1 MSLSKWKE
9 LADRKAKTGEMK
21 RNLFDEITEEKIR
34 SKITDQAIAKTF
46 RLDRLD
52 QIAEQ
57 TKPKPRRR
65 IQIPR
70 INREGGIDYAPEVD
84 PYEDMD
90 VERLLNLEDYVPPQA
105 EKQIA
110 KIPKKAP
117 KYEIVPS
124 FWQLCDPPPTYED
137 LFEEKEPLAIEGPP
151 DDDEDDE
158 FVDAEKGGDDDAEE
172 EESEEEESEEGPNKI
187 LDELKIPNYNDVDK
201 RLAEPEMTPARKRS
215 YLTKIINDAEKKRQ
229 KITPNKSNA
238 TRNFKAGKISEQER
252 DLIRERVGKIEREI
266 KAYREHYKAQLKN
279 IKGSGI
285 RKKQKGRGAYFFNDA
300 KEMLQKLTLII
311 AEMEAGNTS
320 IKMRNVGQTIL
331 DALLHAK
338 HLNKQQYGQLVKK
351 YFAL

>member
-34 SKITDQAIAKTF
+34 SKSTDQAIAKTF

-57 TKPKPRRR
+57 TKAKPRRR

-90 VERLLNLEDYVPPQA
+90 VEGLLNLEDYVPPQA

-117 KYEIVPS
+117 KYEMDPS
-124 FWQLCDPPPTYED
+124 FWQLDDPPHLY
-137 LFEEKEPLAIEGPP
+137 EEKDPLAIEGPP
-151 DDDEDDE
+151 DDDDDDE
-158 FVDAEKGGDDDAEE
+158 FVDVEEGDEWDEDDDDEPEEPEE
-172 EESEEEESEEGPNKI
+172 EANKI
-187 LDELKIPNYNDVDK
+187 LDELDLPNYDDVDK
-201 RLAEPEMTPARKRS
+201 RLAEPEMTATRQRS
-215 YLTKIINDAEKKRQ
+215 YLQKVLKDAETRRKTVTIR
-229 KITPNKSNA
+229 KSNA
-238 TRNFKAGKISEQER
+238 TRAYKAGKISEEEKK
-252 DLIRERVGKIEREI
+252 LIHENVGNREKAI
-266 KAYREHYKAQLKN
+266 KDYRKHYESQLKN
-279 IKGSGI
+279 IKGSGL
-285 RKKQKGRGAYFFNDA
+285 RRGQRGRGAYFLNDA

-320 IKMRNVGQTIL
+320 VKMRNMGQTIL
-331 DALLHAK
+331 DALLHAN
-338 HLNKQQYGQLVKK
+338 HLNKGQYRQLVKK

>member
-9 LADRKAKTGEMK
+9 LADRKAKTGQMK
-21 RNLFDEITEEKIR
+21 RNLFDEITKEKIR
-34 SKITDQAIAKTF
+34 SKTTDQAIAKTF

-90 VERLLNLEDYVPPQA
+90 VEGLLNLEDYVPPQA

-117 KYEIVPS
+117 KYEMDPG
-124 FWQLCDPPPTYED
+124 FWQLDDPPPLY
-137 LFEEKEPLAIEGPP
+137 EEKDPLAIEGPP

-158 FVDAEKGGDDDAEE
+158 FVDDEEGEAEE
-172 EESEEEESEEGPNKI
+172 GDVVEEANKI
-187 LDELKIPNYNDVDK
+187 LDELGLPNYYDVEM
-201 RLAEPEMTPARKRS
+201 RLDEPEMTPTRQRN
-215 YLTKIINDAEKKRQ
+215 YLEKVLKDAETRRKQ
-229 KITPNKSNA
+229 AVALKSNA
-238 TRNFKAGKISEQER
+238 TIKFNKKKISAEER
-252 DLIRERVGKIEREI
+252 KRISDRSDKLQKEI
-266 KAYREHYKAQLKN
+266 NYYKKYHQSQFKS
-279 IKGSGI
+279 IKGSGLQ
-285 RKKQKGRGAYFFNDA
+285 RGRGAYFFNDA

-320 IKMRNVGQTIL
+320 IKMRNMGQTIL
-331 DALLHAK
+331 DALLHAN
-338 HLNKQQYGQLVKK
+338 HINKGQYEKLGKK

>member
-9 LADRKAKTGEMK
+9 LADRKAKTGQMK

-34 SKITDQAIAKTF
+34 SKSTDQAIAKTF

-90 VERLLNLEDYVPPQA
+90 VEGLLNLEDYVPPQA

-117 KYEIVPS
+117 KYQIDPS
-124 FWQLCDPPPTYED
+124 FWQLDDPPPLY
-137 LFEEKEPLAIEGPP
+137 EEKDPLAIEGPP

-158 FVDAEKGGDDDAEE
+158 FVDAEEGDEWDDDDAEPDEPE
-172 EESEEEESEEGPNKI
+172 EEANKI
-187 LDELKIPNYNDVDK
+187 LDQLDLPNYDDVDK
-201 RLAEPEMTPARKRS
+201 RLAEPEMTATRQRT
-215 YLTKIINDAEKKRQ
+215 YLQKVLKDAETRRKTVTIR
-229 KITPNKSNA
+229 KSNA
-238 TRNFKAGKISEQER
+238 KRAYDAGKISEEQKNLIYENVGNREKAIR
-252 DLIRERVGKIEREI
+252 D
-266 KAYREHYKAQLKN
+266 YRKHYQSQLKN
-279 IKGSGI
+279 IKGSGL
-285 RKKQKGRGAYFFNDA
+285 RRGQRGRGAYFFNDA
-300 KEMLQKLTLII
+300 KEMLRKLTLII

-320 IKMRNVGQTIL
+320 VKMRNMGQTIL
-331 DALLHAK
+331 DALLHAN
-338 HLNKQQYGQLVKK
+338 HLNKGQYRQLVKK

>member
-1 MSLSKWKE
+1 MSLSKWKK
-9 LADRKAKTGEMK
+9 LADSKAKTGQMK
-21 RNLFDEITEEKIR
+21 RNLFNEITEEKIR
-34 SKITDQAIAKTF
+34 SKTTDQAIAKTF

-90 VERLLNLEDYVPPQA
+90 VEGLLNLEDYVAPQA

-117 KYEIVPS
+117 KYEMDPS
-124 FWQLCDPPPTYED
+124 FWQLDDPPPLY
-137 LFEEKEPLAIEGPP
+137 EEKDPLAIEGPP

-158 FVDAEKGGDDDAEE
+158 FVDAEEGDDDAEPDEPE
-172 EESEEEESEEGPNKI
+172 EEANKI
-187 LDELKIPNYNDVDK
+187 LDKLDLPNYDDVDK
-201 RLAEPEMTPARKRS
+201 RLAEPEMTATRQRRYLRKV
-215 YLTKIINDAEKKRQ
+215 LDDAEIRRKTVTVR
-229 KITPNKSNA
+229 KSNA
-238 TRNFKAGKISEQER
+238 TRAYNAKKMTAEQKNLIHKNVGRLEKEIR
-252 DLIRERVGKIEREI
+252 D
-266 KAYREHYKAQLKN
+266 YRKHYESKLYS
-279 IKGSGI
+279 IKGSGL
-285 RKKQKGRGAYFFNDA
+285 RRGQRGRGAYFFNDA

-320 IKMRNVGQTIL
+320 VKMRNMGQTIL
-331 DALLHAK
+331 DALLHAN
-338 HLNKQQYGQLVKK
+338 HLNKGQYGKLVKK

>member
-9 LADRKAKTGEMK
+9 LADRKAKTGQMK

-34 SKITDQAIAKTF
+34 SKSTDQAIAKTF

-90 VERLLNLEDYVPPQA
+90 VEGLLNLEDYVPPQA

-117 KYEIVPS
+117 KYQIDPS
-124 FWQLCDPPPTYED
+124 FWQLDDPPPLY
-137 LFEEKEPLAIEGPP
+137 EEKDPLAIEGPP

-158 FVDAEKGGDDDAEE
+158 FVDAEEGDEWDDDDAEPDEPE
-172 EESEEEESEEGPNKI
+172 EEANKI
-187 LDELKIPNYNDVDK
+187 LDQLDLPNYDDVDK
-201 RLAEPEMTPARKRS
+201 RLAEPEMTATRQRT
-215 YLTKIINDAEKKRQ
+215 YLQKVLKDAETRRKTVTIR
-229 KITPNKSNA
+229 KSNA
-238 TRNFKAGKISEQER
+238 KRAYDAGKISEEQKNLIYENVGNREKAIR
-252 DLIRERVGKIEREI
+252 D
-266 KAYREHYKAQLKN
+266 YRKHYQSQLKN
-279 IKGSGI
+279 IKGSGL
-285 RKKQKGRGAYFFNDA
+285 RRGQRGRGAYFFNDA

-320 IKMRNVGQTIL
+320 IKMRNMGQTIL

-338 HLNKQQYGQLVKK
+338 HLNKQQYRQLVKK
-351 YFAL
+351 YFTL

>member
-34 SKITDQAIAKTF
+34 SKTTDQAIAKTF

-90 VERLLNLEDYVPPQA
+90 VEGLLNLEDYVPPQA

-117 KYEIVPS
+117 KYEMDPS
-124 FWQLCDPPPTYED
+124 FWQLSDPPLDPPPLY
-137 LFEEKEPLAIEGPP
+137 EEKDPLAIEGPP

-158 FVDAEKGGDDDAEE
+158 FVDAEEGDDDDAEE
-172 EESEEEESEEGPNKI
+172 EVNKI
-187 LDELKIPNYNDVDK
+187 LDQLDLPNYYDVDK
-201 RLAEPEMTPARKRS
+201 RLAEPEMTATRQRS
-215 YLTKIINDAEKKRQ
+215 YLQKVLKDAETRRRTVT
-229 KITPNKSNA
+229 IRKSIA
-238 TRNFKAGKISEQER
+238 TKAYKAGRITAEEKK
-252 DLIRERVGKIEREI
+252 LIHENVGKLEKEI
-266 KAYREHYKAQLKN
+266 KDYRKHYESKLKS
-279 IKGSGI
+279 IKGSGLQ
-285 RKKQKGRGAYFFNDA
+285 RGQRGRGVYFFNDA
-300 KEMLQKLTLII
+300 KEMLLKLTLII

-320 IKMRNVGQTIL
+320 IKMRNMGQTIL
-331 DALLHAK
+331 DALLHAN
-338 HLNKQQYGQLVKK
+338 HLNKGQYGKLVKK
-351 YFAL
+351 YFDL

>member
-34 SKITDQAIAKTF
+34 SKTTDQAIAKTF

-70 INREGGIDYAPEVD
+70 IKREGGIDYAPEVD

-90 VERLLNLEDYVPPQA
+90 VEGLLNLEDYVPPQA

-117 KYEIVPS
+117 KYEMDPS
-124 FWQLCDPPPTYED
+124 FWQLHDPPPLY
-137 LFEEKEPLAIEGPP
+137 EEKDPLAIEGPP
-151 DDDEDDE
+151 DDDDE
-158 FVDAEKGGDDDAEE
+158 YVDTEE
-172 EESEEEESEEGPNKI
+172 EEEEEEELEEANKI
-187 LDELKIPNYNDVDK
+187 LDQLDLPNYNDVDK
-201 RLAEPEMTPARKRS
+201 RLAEPEMTATRQRS
-215 YLTKIINDAEKKRQ
+215 YLQKVLKDAETRRKTVTIR
-229 KITPNKSNA
+229 KSNA
-238 TRNFKAGKISEQER
+238 TKAYNAGKITAEQR
-252 DLIRERVGKIEREI
+252 NLIHENVGKREKEI
-266 KAYREHYKAQLKN
+266 KDYKKHYESKLKS
-279 IKGSGI
+279 IKGSGL
-285 RKKQKGRGAYFFNDA
+285 RRGQRGRGAYFFNDA

-320 IKMRNVGQTIL
+320 IKMRNMGQTIL
-331 DALLHAK
+331 DALLHAN
-338 HLNKQQYGQLVKK
+338 HLNKGQYGKLVKK

>member
-9 LADRKAKTGEMK
+9 LADRKAKTGQMK

-34 SKITDQAIAKTF
+34 SKTTDQAIAKTF

-90 VERLLNLEDYVPPQA
+90 VEGLLNLEDYVPPQA

-117 KYEIVPS
+117 KYEMDPG
-124 FWQLCDPPPTYED
+124 FWQLDDPPPLY
-137 LFEEKEPLAIEGPP
+137 EEKDPLAIEGPP
-151 DDDEDDE
+151 DDDDDDE
-158 FVDAEKGGDDDAEE
+158 FVDAEEGDEWDEDDDDEPEE
-172 EESEEEESEEGPNKI
+172 EANKI
-187 LDELKIPNYNDVDK
+187 LDQLDLPNYDDVDK
-201 RLAEPEMTPARKRS
+201 RLAEPEMTATRQRI
-215 YLTKIINDAEKKRQ
+215 YLQKVLNDAETRRKTVTVR
-229 KITPNKSNA
+229 KSNA
-238 TRNFKAGKISEQER
+238 TRAYKAGKISEEEKNLIHENVGNREKAIR
-252 DLIRERVGKIEREI
+252 D
-266 KAYREHYKAQLKN
+266 YRKHYESQLKN
-279 IKGSGI
+279 IKGSGL
-285 RKKQKGRGAYFFNDA
+285 RRGQRGRGAYFFNDA

-320 IKMRNVGQTIL
+320 IKMRNMGQTIL

-338 HLNKQQYGQLVKK
+338 HLNKQQYRQLVKK

>member
-9 LADRKAKTGEMK
+9 LADRKAKTGQMK
-21 RNLFDEITEEKIR
+21 KNLFDEITEEKIR
-34 SKITDQAIAKTF
+34 SKSTDQAIAKTF

-90 VERLLNLEDYVPPQA
+90 VEGLLNLEDYVPPQA

-117 KYEIVPS
+117 KYQIDPS
-124 FWQLCDPPPTYED
+124 FWQLDDPPPLY
-137 LFEEKEPLAIEGPP
+137 EEKDPLAIEGPP

-158 FVDAEKGGDDDAEE
+158 FVDAEEGDEWDDDDAEPDEPE
-172 EESEEEESEEGPNKI
+172 EEANTI
-187 LDELKIPNYNDVDK
+187 LDQLDLPNYDDVDK
-201 RLAEPEMTPARKRS
+201 RLAEPEMTATRQRS
-215 YLTKIINDAEKKRQ
+215 YLQKVLKDAETRRKTVTIR
-229 KITPNKSNA
+229 KSNA
-238 TRNFKAGKISEQER
+238 KMAYDAGKISEEQKNLIYENVGNREKAIR
-252 DLIRERVGKIEREI
+252 D
-266 KAYREHYKAQLKN
+266 YRKHYQSQLKN
-279 IKGSGI
+279 IKGSGL
-285 RKKQKGRGAYFFNDA
+285 RRGQRGRGAYFFNDA

-320 IKMRNVGQTIL
+320 IKMRNMGQTIL
-331 DALLHAK
+331 DALLHAN
-338 HLNKQQYGQLVKK
+338 HINKGQYRQLVKK

>member
-21 RNLFDEITEEKIR
+21 RNLFDEITKEKIR
-34 SKITDQAIAKTF
+34 SKTTDQAIAKTF

-90 VERLLNLEDYVPPQA
+90 VEGLLNLEDYVSPQA

-117 KYEIVPS
+117 KYEMDPS
-124 FWQLCDPPPTYED
+124 FWQLDDPPPLY
-137 LFEEKEPLAIEGPP
+137 EEKDPLAIEGPP

-158 FVDAEKGGDDDAEE
+158 FVDAEEGDDDDAEE
-172 EESEEEESEEGPNKI
+172 GDDDDAEEDPNKI
-187 LDELKIPNYNDVDK
+187 LDELNLPNYNDVDM
-201 RLAEPEMTPARKRS
+201 RLAEPEMTDTKQRN
-215 YLTKIINDAEKKRQ
+215 YLQKVLKDADRRRRQ
-229 KITPNKSNA
+229 AVALKSNA
-238 TRNFKAGKISEQER
+238 TIKFKQNQITAAER
-252 DLIRERVGKIEREI
+252 MQINDKSDKQQKSI
-266 KAYREHYKAQLKN
+266 KDYMKHYQSQLKS
-279 IKGSGI
+279 IKGSGLQ
-285 RKKQKGRGAYFFNDA
+285 RGQRGKGAYFFNDA

-320 IKMRNVGQTIL
+320 IKMRNMGQTIL
-331 DALLHAK
+331 DALLHAN
-338 HLNKQQYGQLVKK
+338 HLNKGQYGKLVKK
-351 YFAL
+351 YIAL

>member
-9 LADRKAKTGEMK
+9 LADRKAKTGQMK

-34 SKITDQAIAKTF
+34 SKTTDQAIAKTF
-46 RLDRLD
+46 KLDRLD

-90 VERLLNLEDYVPPQA
+90 VEGLLNLEDYVPPQA

-117 KYEIVPS
+117 KYEMDPG
-124 FWQLCDPPPTYED
+124 FWQLSDPPPTYED
-137 LFEEKEPLAIEGPP
+137 IFEEKDPLAIEGPP
-151 DDDEDDE
+151 DDDED
-158 FVDAEKGGDDDAEE
+158 AEESPDDDAVEE
-172 EESEEEESEEGPNKI
+172 ANKI
-187 LDELKIPNYNDVDK
+187 LDEIGLPNYNDVEM
-201 RLAEPEMTPARKRS
+201 RLAEPEMTPAKQRNYLKKVIDKAEKERKRVV
-215 YLTKIINDAEKKRQ
+215 AR
-229 KITPNKSNA
+229 KSNA
-238 TRNFKAGKISEQER
+238 TMAKNAGRITAEEKK
-252 DLIRERVGKIEREI
+252 LIHDRYNILHKEI
-266 KAYREHYKAQLKN
+266 KDYKKHYESQLYS
-279 IKGSGI
+279 ITGSGV
-285 RKKQKGRGAYFFNDA
+285 RRGQRGRGAYFFNDA

-320 IKMRNVGQTIL
+320 IKMRNMGQTIL
-331 DALLHAK
+331 DALLHAN
-338 HLNKQQYGQLVKK
+338 HLNKGQYRQLVKK

>member
-9 LADRKAKTGEMK
+9 LADRKAKTGQMK
-21 RNLFDEITEEKIR
+21 RNLFNEITEEKIR
-34 SKITDQAIAKTF
+34 SKTTDQAIAKTF

-90 VERLLNLEDYVPPQA
+90 VEGLLNLEDYVPPQA

-117 KYEIVPS
+117 EYEMDPG
-124 FWQLCDPPPTYED
+124 FWQLDDPPPLY
-137 LFEEKEPLAIEGPP
+137 EEKDPLAIEGPP

-158 FVDAEKGGDDDAEE
+158 FVDAEEGDDDEAGDVVEE
-172 EESEEEESEEGPNKI
+172 ANKI
-187 LDELKIPNYNDVDK
+187 LDEIGLPNYYDVDM
-201 RLAEPEMTPARKRS
+201 RLDEPEMTPTRQRN
-215 YLTKIINDAEKKRQ
+215 YLEKVLKDAETRRRQ
-229 KITPNKSNA
+229 AVALKSNA
-238 TRNFKAGKISEQER
+238 TIKFKQNKITAEER
-252 DLIRERVGKIEREI
+252 KRISDRSDKLQKEI
-266 KAYREHYKAQLKN
+266 KDYKKHYQSQFKSM
-279 IKGSGI
+279 KGSGLQ
-285 RKKQKGRGAYFFNDA
+285 RGRGAYFFNDA

-320 IKMRNVGQTIL
+320 IKMRNMGQTIL
-331 DALLHAK
+331 DALSHAN
-338 HLNKQQYGQLVKK
+338 HINKGQYEQLVKK

>member
-9 LADRKAKTGEMK
+9 LADRKAKTGQMK

-34 SKITDQAIAKTF
+34 SKTTDQAIAKTF

-90 VERLLNLEDYVPPQA
+90 VEGLLNLEDYVPPQA

-117 KYEIVPS
+117 KYEMDPG
-124 FWQLCDPPPTYED
+124 FWQLDDPPPLY
-137 LFEEKEPLAIEGPP
+137 EEKDPLAIEGPP
-151 DDDEDDE
+151 DDDDDDE
-158 FVDAEKGGDDDAEE
+158 FVDAEEGDEWDEDDDDEPEE
-172 EESEEEESEEGPNKI
+172 EANKI
-187 LDELKIPNYNDVDK
+187 LDQLDLPNYDDVDK
-201 RLAEPEMTPARKRS
+201 RLAEPEMTATRQRI
-215 YLTKIINDAEKKRQ
+215 YLQKVLNDAETRRKTVTVR
-229 KITPNKSNA
+229 KSNA
-238 TRNFKAGKISEQER
+238 TRAYKAGKISEEEKN
-252 DLIRERVGKIEREI
+252 LIHENVGNREKAI
-266 KAYREHYKAQLKN
+266 KDYRKHYESQLKN
-279 IKGSGI
+279 IKGSGL
-285 RKKQKGRGAYFFNDA
+285 RRGQRGRGAYFFNDA

-320 IKMRNVGQTIL
+320 IKMRNMGQTIL

-338 HLNKQQYGQLVKK
+338 HLNKQQYRKLVKK

>member
-9 LADRKAKTGEMK
+9 LADRKAKTGQMK

-34 SKITDQAIAKTF
+34 SKTTDQAIAKTF
-46 RLDRLD
+46 KLDRLD

-57 TKPKPRRR
+57 TKPKPGRR
-65 IQIPR
+65 IHIPR

-90 VERLLNLEDYVPPQA
+90 VEGLLNLEDYVPPQA

-117 KYEIVPS
+117 KYEMDPG
-124 FWQLCDPPPTYED
+124 FWQLDDPPPLY
-137 LFEEKEPLAIEGPP
+137 EEKDPLAIEGPP

-158 FVDAEKGGDDDAEE
+158 FVDDEEGEAEE
-172 EESEEEESEEGPNKI
+172 GDVVEEANKI
-187 LDELKIPNYNDVDK
+187 LDELGLPNYYDVEM
-201 RLAEPEMTPARKRS
+201 RLDEPEMTPTRQRN
-215 YLTKIINDAEKKRQ
+215 YLEKVLKDAETRRKQ
-229 KITPNKSNA
+229 AVALKSNA
-238 TRNFKAGKISEQER
+238 TIKFNKKKISAEER
-252 DLIRERVGKIEREI
+252 KRISDRSDKLQKEI
-266 KAYREHYKAQLKN
+266 NYYKKYHQSQFKS
-279 IKGSGI
+279 IKGSGLQ
-285 RKKQKGRGAYFFNDA
+285 RGRGAYFFNDA

-320 IKMRNVGQTIL
+320 IKMRNMGQTIL
-331 DALLHAK
+331 DALLHAN
-338 HLNKQQYGQLVKK
+338 HINKGQYEKLGKK

>member
-9 LADRKAKTGEMK
+9 LADRKAKTGQMK

-34 SKITDQAIAKTF
+34 SKTTDQAIAKTF

-90 VERLLNLEDYVPPQA
+90 VEGLLNLEDYVAPQA

-110 KIPKKAP
+110 KIPSKAP
-117 KYEIVPS
+117 KYEIDPG
-124 FWQLCDPPPTYED
+124 FWQLSDPPPLY
-137 LFEEKEPLAIEGPP
+137 EEKDPLAIEGPP

-158 FVDAEKGGDDDAEE
+158 FVDAEEGGDDDV
-172 EESEEEESEEGPNKI
+172 EEGDAVGEANKI
-187 LDELKIPNYNDVDK
+187 LDELGLPNYYDVEM
-201 RLAEPEMTPARKRS
+201 RLDEPEMTSTKQRN
-215 YLTKIINDAEKKRQ
+215 YLQKVLHDADRTRRQ
-229 KITPNKSNA
+229 AVVMKSNA
-238 TRNFKAGKISEQER
+238 TRKFKKNQITTEER
-252 DLIRERVGKIEREI
+252 NLINDRSDKLQKEI
-266 KAYREHYKAQLKN
+266 KDYMKYHQSKLQS
-279 IKGSGI
+279 IKGSGLQ
-285 RKKQKGRGAYFFNDA
+285 RGRGAYFFNNA

-320 IKMRNVGQTIL
+320 KKMRNMGQTIL
-331 DALLHAK
+331 DALLHAN
-338 HLNKQQYGQLVKK
+338 HLNKGQYRQLVKK

>member
-9 LADRKAKTGEMK
+9 LADRKATTGQMK

-34 SKITDQAIAKTF
+34 SKTTDQAIANTF

-90 VERLLNLEDYVPPQA
+90 VEGLLNLEDYVSPQA

-117 KYEIVPS
+117 KYEIDPG
-124 FWQLCDPPPTYED
+124 FWQLGDPPPTYED

-151 DDDEDDE
+151 DDDEDDK
-158 FVDAEKGGDDDAEE
+158 FVDAEEGGDDNAEEE
-172 EESEEEESEEGPNKI
+172 EESEEDPNKI
-187 LDELKIPNYNDVDK
+187 LDKLKIPNYNDVDN
-201 RLAEPEMTPARKRS
+201 RLAEPEMTSVRKKN
-215 YLTKIINDAEKKRQ
+215 YLTKIIDDAEKQRQ
-229 KITPNKSNA
+229 KITPIKSKA
-238 TRNFKAGKISEQER
+238 TIDFKAGRISEQER
-252 DLIRERVGKIEREI
+252 DLIHENIGKIEREI
-266 KAYREHYKAQLKN
+266 KAYRKHYEAQLYN
-279 IKGSGI
+279 IKGSGL
-285 RKKQKGRGAYFFNDA
+285 RRGQRGRGAYFFNNA

-320 IKMRNVGQTIL
+320 IKMRNMGQTIL
-331 DALLHAK
+331 DALLHAN
-338 HLNKQQYGQLVKK
+338 HINKGQYRQLVKK

>member
-9 LADRKAKTGEMK
+9 LANRKAKTGEMK
-21 RNLFDEITEEKIR
+21 RNLFNEITEEKIR
-34 SKITDQAIAKTF
+34 SKTTDQAIAKTF
-46 RLDRLD
+46 RLDKLD

-90 VERLLNLEDYVPPQA
+90 VEGLLNLEDYVPPQA

-117 KYEIVPS
+117 KYEIDPG
-124 FWQLCDPPPTYED
+124 FWQLGDPPPPYEEQC
-137 LFEEKEPLAIEGPP
+137 EEKEPFAIEGPP
-151 DDDEDDE
+151 DDDEDDDE
-158 FVDAEKGGDDDAEE
+158 FVDAEEATDDEPEEPEAEA
-172 EESEEEESEEGPNKI
+172 NKI
-187 LDELKIPNYNDVDK
+187 LDQLDLPNYYDVDK
-201 RLAEPEMTPARKRS
+201 RLAEPEVTATRQRS
-215 YLTKIINDAEKKRQ
+215 YLQKVLKDAETRRKTVTIR
-229 KITPNKSNA
+229 KSNA
-238 TRNFKAGKISEQER
+238 TRAYKAGKITAEQR
-252 DLIRERVGKIEREI
+252 NLIHENVGKLEKEI
-266 KAYREHYKAQLKN
+266 KDYRKHYESQLKN
-279 IKGSGI
+279 IKGSGLW
-285 RKKQKGRGAYFFNDA
+285 RGQRGRGAYFFNDA

-320 IKMRNVGQTIL
+320 IKMRNMGQTIL

-338 HLNKQQYGQLVKK
+338 HLNKQQYRQLVKK

>member
-9 LADRKAKTGEMK
+9 LADRKAKTGQMK
-21 RNLFDEITEEKIR
+21 RNLFDEITKEKIR
-34 SKITDQAIAKTF
+34 SKTTDQAIAKTF

-90 VERLLNLEDYVPPQA
+90 VEGLLNLEDYVPPQA

-117 KYEIVPS
+117 KYEMDPG
-124 FWQLCDPPPTYED
+124 FWQLDDPPPLY
-137 LFEEKEPLAIEGPP
+137 EEKDPLAIEGPP

-158 FVDAEKGGDDDAEE
+158 FVDDEEGEAEE
-172 EESEEEESEEGPNKI
+172 GDVVEEANKI
-187 LDELKIPNYNDVDK
+187 LDELGLPNYYDVEM
-201 RLAEPEMTPARKRS
+201 RLDEPEMTPTRQRN
-215 YLTKIINDAEKKRQ
+215 YLEKVLKDAETRRKQ
-229 KITPNKSNA
+229 AVALKSNA
-238 TRNFKAGKISEQER
+238 TIKFNKKKISAEER
-252 DLIRERVGKIEREI
+252 KRISDRSDKLQKEI
-266 KAYREHYKAQLKN
+266 NYYKKYHQSQFKS
-279 IKGSGI
+279 IKGSGLQ
-285 RKKQKGRGAYFFNDA
+285 RGRGAYFFNDA

-320 IKMRNVGQTIL
+320 IKMRNMGQTIL
-331 DALLHAK
+331 DALLHAN
-338 HLNKQQYGQLVKK
+338 HINKGQYEKLVKK

>member
-21 RNLFDEITEEKIR
+21 RNLFNEITEEKIR
-34 SKITDQAIAKTF
+34 SKTTDQAISKTF

-90 VERLLNLEDYVPPQA
+90 VEGLLNVEDYVPPQA

-117 KYEIVPS
+117 KYEMDPS
-124 FWQLCDPPPTYED
+124 FWQLDDPPPLY
-137 LFEEKEPLAIEGPP
+137 EEKDPLAIEGPP
-151 DDDEDDE
+151 DDDDE
-158 FVDAEKGGDDDAEE
+158 FVDAEEGDEDDAEE
-172 EESEEEESEEGPNKI
+172 EQDEEDINKI
-187 LDELKIPNYNDVDK
+187 LDQLDLPNYDDVEK
-201 RLAEPEMTPARKRS
+201 RLAEPEMTATRQRS
-215 YLTKIINDAEKKRQ
+215 YLQKVLKDAETRRKTVTIR
-229 KITPNKSNA
+229 KSNA
-238 TRNFKAGKISEQER
+238 TKAYNAGKISEEEKN
-252 DLIRERVGKIEREI
+252 LIHENVGNREKAI
-266 KAYREHYKAQLKN
+266 KDYKKHYQSKLKS
-279 IKGSGI
+279 IKGSGLQ
-285 RKKQKGRGAYFFNDA
+285 RGQRGKGAYFFNDA
-300 KEMLQKLTLII
+300 KEMLQKLALII

-320 IKMRNVGQTIL
+320 IKMRNMGQTIL
-331 DALLHAK
+331 DALLHAN
-338 HLNKQQYGQLVKK
+338 HINKQQYRQLVKK